1 MILHKNPYF
10 LVNVIDGYYSI
21 TFPTEQVIILPRVN
35 NSQILFIQ
43 AIRPVFDKPIIE
55 LPTGTVES
63 GETIE
68 MAVLREPS
76 EETEIKI
83 TDPNRLNVLP
93 SLNSNP
99 SRTAQMIKI
108 FQINISMDEYE
119 KRVSHDHEVAGT
131 LLLAKNQ
138 VVNRIKSGEI
148 FVAITIAI
156 CLQHIITDY
165 KDTNY
170 AGEPSK

>member
-1 MILHKNPYF
+1 
-10 LVNVIDGYYSI
+10 
-21 TFPTEQVIILPRVN
+21 
-35 NSQILFIQ
+35 
-43 AIRPVFDKPIIE
+43 
-55 LPTGTVES
+55 
-63 GETIE
+63 
-68 MAVLREPS
+68 MAALRELS
-76 EETEIKI
+76 EETGIKI

-93 SLNSNP
+93 SLNTIP

-138 VVNRIKSGEI
+138 VVSRIKSGKI

-170 AGEPSK
+170 EGGPSK